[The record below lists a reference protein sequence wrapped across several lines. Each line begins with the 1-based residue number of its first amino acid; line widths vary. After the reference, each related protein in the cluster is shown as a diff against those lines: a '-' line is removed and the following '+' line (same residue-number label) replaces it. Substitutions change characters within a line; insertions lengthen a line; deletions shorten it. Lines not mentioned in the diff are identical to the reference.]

1 MADIKWIK
9 ITTDIFD
16 DEKMKIIDTMPARD
30 EIIVIW
36 FKLLSLAGKI
46 NQNGLLYLS
55 KKIAYT
61 PETLSAVFNRTL
73 NTVTLAL
80 STFENFGMIDIE
92 DNNII
97 GISNWEKHQ
106 NIEGMDKIREQNRI
120 RQQNHREKKDLK
132 LLSNVTSRDSNAIDK
147 IRIEEDKEENK
158 NKYNPSDDLVYFLDD
173 DFKYAWKEL
182 IKSRSKLKCSNSD
195 LAIKKLIGIINKESK
210 NKEHAILMIEE
221 SIIRG
226 WKSLFPVEYK
236 NEEAPTT
243 FRTQEEKRYYLALD
257 MKKKDPLTVKD
268 EWVEEKRKAMEKSLC
283 TM

>member
-147 IRIEEDKEENK
+147 DKEENK
-158 NKYNPSDDLVYFLDD
+158 IKKESNKKDITTEHKLSFFDYDLVKLTQ
-173 DFKYAWKEL
+173 KEYDKCIEIYGEQQT
-182 IKSRSKLKCSNSD
+182 IK
-195 LAIKKLIGIINKESK
+195 
-210 NKEHAILMIEE
+210 
-221 SIIRG
+221 
-226 WKSLFPVEYK
+226 
-236 NEEAPTT
+236 
-243 FRTQEEKRYYLALD
+243 ALD
-257 MKKKDPLTVKD
+257 KLNSFIGSSGKKYKSHYHTLNTWVWDSVKANKLADIKQQEKDLEVIF
-268 EWVEEKRKAMEKSLC
+268 
-283 TM
+283 